1 MSLQDMVDARQCP
14 VRRPGHAVDSV
25 AIIHIPKTAGTFLHV
40 ALHALLPQAGSG
52 RWCTW
57 GDEGTGRDLPPVFSN
72 CGGGDPGPDHQK
84 LFEATRMAFTH
95 NCSGFAAH
103 QDVAYFDAVGV
114 DYSRTLTLTA
124 LRHPVDRVISA
135 YFYSLRVDAPFLEGY
150 KPQNDTDFTGLMRF
164 VEENPIDSNNLMTQH
179 LGGSRHCNWPGI
191 APAPPREQ
199 RLEAAKRNLARI
211 CVIILSEF
219 MDESL
224 VRLAKAG
231 GWASRRVLKLAQDL
245 EAGNT
250 GSKVNAT
257 PKPKIPVEVRL
268 AIERNNRED
277 MRLYEYAVQLF
288 LRRSL
293 TADAR

>member
-1 MSLQDMVDARQCP
+1 
-14 VRRPGHAVDSV
+14 
-25 AIIHIPKTAGTFLHV
+25 
-40 ALHALLPQAGSG
+40 
-52 RWCTW
+52 
-57 GDEGTGRDLPPVFSN
+57 
-72 CGGGDPGPDHQK
+72 
-84 LFEATRMAFTH
+84 MAFTH

-211 CVIILSEF
+211 CVIILSVSPAAHTPRSAAAGRWAGWRRRAAGAAASRLLAVAAVAAVGFFSGGRQAEQQPTSGMCADWDAPTSPLPSSTARLTPAF
-219 MDESL
+219 AL
-224 VRLAKAG
+224 VCCPACRNSWMSRWCGWPRRAAGRAG
-231 GWASRRVLKLAQDL
+231 GC
-245 EAGNT
+245 
-250 GSKVNAT
+250 
-257 PKPKIPVEVRL
+257 
-268 AIERNNRED
+268 
-277 MRLYEYAVQLF
+277 
-288 LRRSL
+288 
-293 TADAR
+293 